1 MRKKIKVEE
10 IENLALDDTTTKK
23 DNDKSDKHKINKT
36 NYNGIGNDVES
47 KSKAINLYSIPKP
60 LKILLGIVM
69 VLLVIFIVLC
79 SVFKLKKVEV
89 EGNTLYDNEKIKKVV
104 LNDSNSWNTLYVFI
118 KYRMTNTKD
127 TPFIDKMNI
136 KMVNPTTL
144 KINVCEK
151 EMLGYIYIPAIDSN
165 AYFDKDGIV
174 IELSKRIIPNVPK
187 VDGLSCAKVVQ
198 YEKLPVAS
206 SKLEDLLALTRSLK
220 KYKIPPDLI
229 VYLKDDT
236 PSLKYKDVEVPLGK
250 TVEYTPK
257 IERLCQILK
266 SLNNMKGVLHLDKW
280 NSGDSNIIF
289 EKTQ

>member
-1 MRKKIKVEE
+1 MRKKIKIEE

-23 DNDKSDKHKINKT
+23 DNDKSDKHKINKI

-47 KSKAINLYSIPKP
+47 KSKVVNLYSIPKP
-60 LKILLGIVM
+60 LKILLGIVF
-69 VLLVIFIVLC
+69 VLLVIFIILC
-79 SVFKLKKVEV
+79 SVFKLKKVEI

-165 AYFDKDGIV
+165 AYFDKDTPLLIYHILYYIYHKFHIYSSQIYLYIYHNK
-174 IELSKRIIPNVPK
+174 IELFS
-187 VDGLSCAKVVQ
+187 LSCFLHILFL
-198 YEKLPVAS
+198 YNYS
-206 SKLEDLLALTRSLK
+206 LLT
-220 KYKIPPDLI
+220 Y
-229 VYLKDDT
+229 
-236 PSLKYKDVEVPLGK
+236 
-250 TVEYTPK
+250 
-257 IERLCQILK
+257 
-266 SLNNMKGVLHLDKW
+266 
-280 NSGDSNIIF
+280 
-289 EKTQ
+289 